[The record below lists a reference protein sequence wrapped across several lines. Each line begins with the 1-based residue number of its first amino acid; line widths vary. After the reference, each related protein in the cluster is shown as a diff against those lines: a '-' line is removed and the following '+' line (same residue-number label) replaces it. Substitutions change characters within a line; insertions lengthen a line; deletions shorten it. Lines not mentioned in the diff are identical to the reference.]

1 MFYYSIFPAVRK
13 NLHVILIMDC
23 SSPTFIQN
31 CESNPALYKQ
41 CEVQWMEYWSQGSI
55 LKIPKALLLKGAN
68 NEVQKQ
74 IQRIEGDGGKESKK
88 KKKDI
93 AGGEELLHG
102 FYNIYS
108 SIPKKDTSMRKY
120 VNFIKTYQDVHT
132 KEQADITSRQRK
144 LSKGVS
150 KLMEAREKVKKLKG
164 EAAIQEKELA
174 EKQHEANEALQMIT
188 DTMRNANLQKT
199 DMEGLKGD
207 TQKEEKALNERKKNI
222 ELEMAEIGPL
232 VEEAKKAVGNIKS
245 TTLSEIRSLRAPP
258 NVIRDILEG
267 VLCLMGI
274 QDTSWNSMKSF
285 LAKRGVKDEILSFDA
300 RRITSKNR

>member
-1 MFYYSIFPAVRK
+1 
-13 NLHVILIMDC
+13 MDC
-23 SSPTFIQN
+23 SNPSFTQN

-41 CEVQWMEYWSQGSI
+41 CEVQWMEYWSQSSI
-55 LKIPKALLLKGAN
+55 LKIPKLLLTKS
-68 NEVQKQ
+68 V
-74 IQRIEGDGGKESKK
+74 RVEGGGIKDGKESKK
-88 KKKDI
+88 KKEVP
-93 AGGEELLHG
+93 GGDELLQG
-102 FYNIYS
+102 FYNIFS
-108 SIPKKDTSMRKY
+108 TIPKKDTSMRKY
-120 VNFIKTYQDVHT
+120 ITFIKTYQDVHT
-132 KEQADITSRQRK
+132 KEQAQITSRQSK

-150 KLMEAREKVKKLKG
+150 KLLEAREVVKKLKA
-164 EAAIQEKELA
+164 EAAVQEKELA

-188 DTMRNANLQKT
+188 DTMRNANMQKT

-207 TQKEEKALNERKKNI
+207 TVKEEKVLNERKKNI

-245 TTLSEIRSLRAPP
+245 STLSEIRSLRAPP

-267 VLCLMGI
+267 VLCLMGT

-300 RRITSKNR
+300 RRITPKSR

>member
-1 MFYYSIFPAVRK
+1 
-13 NLHVILIMDC
+13 MDC

-41 CEVQWMEYWSQGSI
+41 CEIQWMEYWSQASI
-55 LKIPKALLLKGAN
+55 LKIPKLILTKEDKVEGGGIGGSAKG
-68 NEVQKQ
+68 
-74 IQRIEGDGGKESKK
+74 SKK
-88 KKKDI
+88 KKEGRVVM
-93 AGGEELLHG
+93 GGDELLQG
-102 FYNIYS
+102 FYNIFS
-108 SIPKKDTSMRKY
+108 AIPKKDTSMRKY
-120 VNFIKTYQDVHT
+120 VTFIKTYQDVHT
-132 KEQADITSRQRK
+132 KEQAEITSRQSK

-150 KLMEAREKVKKLKG
+150 KLLEAREVVKKLKG

-188 DTMRNANLQKT
+188 DTMRNANTQKT
-199 DMEGLKGD
+199 DMEGLKGE
-207 TQKEEKALNERKKNI
+207 TLKEEKILNERKKNI

-245 TTLSEIRSLRAPP
+245 STLSEIRSLRAPP

-300 RRITSKNR
+300 RRINPKNR

>member
-1 MFYYSIFPAVRK
+1 
-13 NLHVILIMDC
+13 MDC
-23 SSPTFIQN
+23 SSPSFIQN

-41 CEVQWMEYWSQGSI
+41 CEIQWMEYWSQTSI
-55 LKIPKALLLKGAN
+55 LKIPKLMLTKEDKVEGGGIGGSAKG
-68 NEVQKQ
+68 
-74 IQRIEGDGGKESKK
+74 SKK
-88 KKKDI
+88 KKEGKVVM
-93 AGGEELLHG
+93 GGDELLQG
-102 FYNIYS
+102 FYNIFS
-108 SIPKKDTSMRKY
+108 TIPKKDTSMRKY
-120 VNFIKTYQDVHT
+120 VTFIKTYQDVHT
-132 KEQADITSRQRK
+132 KEQAEITSRQSK

-150 KLMEAREKVKKLKG
+150 KLLEAREVVKKLKG

-188 DTMRNANLQKT
+188 DTMRNANTQKT
-199 DMEGLKGD
+199 DMEGLKGE
-207 TQKEEKALNERKKNI
+207 TLKEEKILNERKKNI

-245 TTLSEIRSLRAPP
+245 STLSEIRSLRAPP

-300 RRITSKNR
+300 RRINPKNR

>member
-1 MFYYSIFPAVRK
+1 
-13 NLHVILIMDC
+13 MDC

-41 CEVQWMEYWSQGSI
+41 CEIQWMEYWSQASI
-55 LKIPKALLLKGAN
+55 LKIPKLMLTKEDKVEGGGIGGSAKG
-68 NEVQKQ
+68 
-74 IQRIEGDGGKESKK
+74 SKK
-88 KKKDI
+88 KKEGKVVM
-93 AGGEELLHG
+93 GGDELLQG
-102 FYNIYS
+102 FYNIFS
-108 SIPKKDTSMRKY
+108 TIPKKDTSMRKY
-120 VNFIKTYQDVHT
+120 VTFIKTYQDVHT
-132 KEQADITSRQRK
+132 KEQAEITSRQSK

-150 KLMEAREKVKKLKG
+150 KLLEAREVVKKLKG

-188 DTMRNANLQKT
+188 DTMRNANTQKT
-199 DMEGLKGD
+199 DMEGLKGE
-207 TQKEEKALNERKKNI
+207 TLKEEKILNERKKNI

-245 TTLSEIRSLRAPP
+245 STLSEIRSLRAPP

-300 RRITSKNR
+300 RRINPKNR

>member
-1 MFYYSIFPAVRK
+1 MLTKEERVEGGGIG
-13 NLHVILIMDC
+13 
-23 SSPTFIQN
+23 
-31 CESNPALYKQ
+31 
-41 CEVQWMEYWSQGSI
+41 GS
-55 LKIPKALLLKGAN
+55 AKG
-68 NEVQKQ
+68 
-74 IQRIEGDGGKESKK
+74 SKK
-88 KKKDI
+88 KKEKD
-93 AGGEELLHG
+93 GNVVVGDELLQG
-102 FYNIYS
+102 FHNIFS
-108 SIPKKDTSMRKY
+108 TIPKKETSMRKY
-120 VNFIKTYQDVHT
+120 ISFIKTYQDVHT
-132 KEQADITSRQRK
+132 KEQAEITSRQSK

-150 KLMEAREKVKKLKG
+150 KLLEAREVVKKLKA
-164 EAAIQEKELA
+164 EAAVQEKELA

-207 TQKEEKALNERKKNI
+207 TLKEEKILNERKKNI

-245 TTLSEIRSLRAPP
+245 STLSEIRSLRAPP

-300 RRITSKNR
+300 RRINPKNR

>member
-1 MFYYSIFPAVRK
+1 MLCLIFVAVRK
-13 NLHVILIMDC
+13 NLHIILIMDC

-41 CEVQWMEYWSQGSI
+41 CEIQWMEYWSQASI
-55 LKIPKALLLKGAN
+55 LKIPKLMLTKEDKVEGGGIGGSAKG
-68 NEVQKQ
+68 
-74 IQRIEGDGGKESKK
+74 SKK
-88 KKKDI
+88 KKEGK
-93 AGGEELLHG
+93 AVMGGDELLQG
-102 FYNIYS
+102 FYNIFS
-108 SIPKKDTSMRKY
+108 TIPKKDTSMRKY
-120 VNFIKTYQDVHT
+120 VTFIKTYQDVHT
-132 KEQADITSRQRK
+132 KEQAEITSRQSK

-150 KLMEAREKVKKLKG
+150 KLLEAREVVKKLKG

-188 DTMRNANLQKT
+188 DTMRNANTQKT
-199 DMEGLKGD
+199 DMEGLKGE
-207 TQKEEKALNERKKNI
+207 TLKEEKILNERKKNI

-245 TTLSEIRSLRAPP
+245 STLSEIRSLRAPP

-300 RRITSKNR
+300 RRINPKNR

>member
-1 MFYYSIFPAVRK
+1 M
-13 NLHVILIMDC
+13 HVILIMDC
-23 SSPTFIQN
+23 SSPKFIQN

-41 CEVQWMEYWSQGSI
+41 CEIQWMEYWSQTSI
-55 LKIPKALLLKGAN
+55 LKIPKLMLTKEDKVDGAG
-68 NEVQKQ
+68 
-74 IQRIEGDGGKESKK
+74 IGGSAKSSKK
-88 KKKDI
+88 KKEGNVVI
-93 AGGEELLHG
+93 GGEELLQG
-102 FYNIYS
+102 FYNIFS
-108 SIPKKDTSMRKY
+108 TIPKKDTSMRKY
-120 VNFIKTYQDVHT
+120 VTFIKTYQDVHT
-132 KEQADITSRQRK
+132 KEQAEITSRQSK

-150 KLMEAREKVKKLKG
+150 KLLEAREVVKKLKG

-188 DTMRNANLQKT
+188 DTMRNANIQKT
-199 DMEGLKGD
+199 DMEGLKGE
-207 TQKEEKALNERKKNI
+207 TLKEEKILNERKKNI

-245 TTLSEIRSLRAPP
+245 STLSEIRSLRAPP

-300 RRITSKNR
+300 RRINPKNR

>member
-1 MFYYSIFPAVRK
+1 MRV
-13 NLHVILIMDC
+13 
-23 SSPTFIQN
+23 
-31 CESNPALYKQ
+31 
-41 CEVQWMEYWSQGSI
+41 
-55 LKIPKALLLKGAN
+55 
-68 NEVQKQ
+68 
-74 IQRIEGDGGKESKK
+74 EGDGIGDGKK
-88 KKKDI
+88 KKQEKKRKEI
-93 AGGEELLHG
+93 PGGEELLQG
-102 FYNIYS
+102 FYNIFS
-108 SIPKKDTSMRKY
+108 TIPKQDTSMRKY
-120 VNFIKTYQDVHT
+120 VSFIKTYQDVHT
-132 KEQADITSRQRK
+132 KEHTEITTRQLK

-150 KLMEAREKVKKLKG
+150 KLLEAREIVKKLKA
-164 EAAIQEKELA
+164 EAAVQEKELA

-188 DTMRNANLQKT
+188 DTMRNANSQKT

-207 TQKEEKALNERKKNI
+207 TQKEEKILNERKKNI

-267 VLCLMGI
+267 VLCLMGT

-300 RRITSKNR
+300 RRITPKNR

>member
-1 MFYYSIFPAVRK
+1 
-13 NLHVILIMDC
+13 MDC

-41 CEVQWMEYWSQGSI
+41 CEIQWMEYWSQASI
-55 LKIPKALLLKGAN
+55 LKIPKLMLTKEDKVEGGGIGGSAKG
-68 NEVQKQ
+68 
-74 IQRIEGDGGKESKK
+74 SKK
-88 KKKDI
+88 KKEGK
-93 AGGEELLHG
+93 AVMGGDELLQG
-102 FYNIYS
+102 FYNIFS
-108 SIPKKDTSMRKY
+108 TIPKKDTSMRKY
-120 VNFIKTYQDVHT
+120 VTFIKTYQDVHT
-132 KEQADITSRQRK
+132 KEQAEITSRQSK

-150 KLMEAREKVKKLKG
+150 KLLEAREVVKKLKG

-188 DTMRNANLQKT
+188 DTMRNANTQKT
-199 DMEGLKGD
+199 DMEGLKGE
-207 TQKEEKALNERKKNI
+207 TLKEEKILNERKKNI

-245 TTLSEIRSLRAPP
+245 STLSEIRSLRAPP

-300 RRITSKNR
+300 RRINPKNR

>member
-1 MFYYSIFPAVRK
+1 
-13 NLHVILIMDC
+13 MDC

-41 CEVQWMEYWSQGSI
+41 CEIQWMEYWSQASI
-55 LKIPKALLLKGAN
+55 LKIPKLILTKEDKVEGGGIGGSAKG
-68 NEVQKQ
+68 
-74 IQRIEGDGGKESKK
+74 SKK
-88 KKKDI
+88 KKEGRVVM
-93 AGGEELLHG
+93 GGDELLQG
-102 FYNIYS
+102 FYNIFS
-108 SIPKKDTSMRKY
+108 TIPKKDTSMRKY
-120 VNFIKTYQDVHT
+120 VTFIKTYQDVHT
-132 KEQADITSRQRK
+132 KEQAEITSRQSK

-150 KLMEAREKVKKLKG
+150 KLLEAREVVKKLKG

-188 DTMRNANLQKT
+188 DTMRNANTQKT
-199 DMEGLKGD
+199 DMEGLKGE
-207 TQKEEKALNERKKNI
+207 TLKEEKILNERKKNI

-245 TTLSEIRSLRAPP
+245 STLSEIRSLRAPP

-300 RRITSKNR
+300 RRINPKNR